1 MCFYRQTNR
10 QTETLQ
16 TAMESMRRKCFPW
29 LTFYRYSFLSNILGV
44 SFWTW
49 GHVKP
54 LKVIKFVLLPE
65 YLLFRKAPHSGIL
78 HNIILGN
85 CTTIFQVRT
94 KPVPLCQSLGQA
106 PCHLHVLNH
115 GGCTH
120 TEGADSKQCH
130 GRSRPIEGMTACVMC
145 PNMKPEDIC
154 GCDHISDN

>member
-1 MCFYRQTNR
+1 VCFYRQTDR
-10 QTETLQ
+10 QTDRNIADSNGEHKEEMLSMINLLQ
-16 TAMESMRRKCFPW
+16 VQLLVKHIG
-29 LTFYRYSFLSNILGV
+29 SFILNL
-44 SFWTW
+44 

-65 YLLFRKAPHSGIL
+65 YLVFREAPRRRIL
-78 HNIILGN
+78 HNSILGN

-120 TEGADSKQCH
+120 TEGAVLKTMPWSIK
-130 GRSRPIEGMTACVMC
+130 A
-145 PNMKPEDIC
+145 K
-154 GCDHISDN
+154 